1 MEKTLAVS
9 QGIWRVE
16 QDVSTLHVWLLRYGD
31 PIDEWDG
38 DKRYSF
44 EELHDILLKESYKR
58 RKE

>member
-16 QDVSTLHVWLLRYGD
+16 QDVSTLHVWFLKYGEV
-31 PIDEWDG
+31 IDEWDG

-44 EELHDILLKESYKR
+44 DDLHDILLKESYKR
-58 RKE
+58 RKG